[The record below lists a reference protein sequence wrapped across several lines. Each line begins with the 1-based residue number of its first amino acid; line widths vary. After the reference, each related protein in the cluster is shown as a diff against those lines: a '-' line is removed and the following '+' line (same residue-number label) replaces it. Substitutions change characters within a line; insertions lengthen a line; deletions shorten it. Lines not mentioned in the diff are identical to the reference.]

1 MAIPT
6 ITHTGGRGATTELA
20 AGDRPGGTATAATP
34 AQTCTA
40 AGAIPL
46 TPEPG
51 PPGPILIP
59 EIMAAPAGP
68 LFRTRSAAPWAW
80 PAAAPIPTSIAA
92 TPSAAVVP
100 RPTIRT
106 PASWLVLAPDMPA
119 TCTAVRERL
128 AGAALPTTPILAPE
142 SPGALTTFTPA
153 KTVASTAITGRAGVG
168 LRIAATDGSPRP
180 NPKLTCSSNSRPVLW
195 GSNVPR
201 TLAARWVEDPAA
213 AADEGS

>member
-6 ITHTGGRGATTELA
+6 ITPIGGRGATTELA
-20 AGDRPGGTATAATP
+20 AGGRPGDTGTAATP
-34 AQTCTA
+34 AQTYTA

-59 EIMAAPAGP
+59 GIMAAPAGP
-68 LFRTRSAAPWAW
+68 LFRTRSAVPWVW
-80 PAAAPIPTSIAA
+80 PAAAPIPTSIPA

-128 AGAALPTTPILAPE
+128 AGAASPTTPILARA
-142 SPGALTTFTPA
+142 SPVARTTFTPA
-153 KTVASTAITGRAGVG
+153 KTVANAALLGLTG
-168 LRIAATDGSPRP
+168 ISGSPQLSAGARSRNTMTARVSIGVSQYSAWRRFRP
-180 NPKLTCSSNSRPVLW
+180 
-195 GSNVPR
+195 
-201 TLAARWVEDPAA
+201 
-213 AADEGS
+213 